1 MKNNSL
7 GNLRA
12 FRAAAAAVILTLS
25 LACTKDPI
33 APQACKG
40 GPCEAAMF
48 LPGDRDANGYYTIEL
63 DWDREYLPYFGID
76 VHATKVNPYYEYNG
90 VSVVEGVFNSDTT
103 WFLPESN
110 VEVQIVQET
119 TVYFSES
126 PARLESKRIV
136 GPFPPEMI
144 GDTITVNM
152 EIFWDAG
159 MESIIKNYSE
169 KFIVK

>member
-12 FRAAAAAVILTLS
+12 FRAAALAVIFIFAH
-25 LACTKDPI
+25 ACTKDPI
-33 APQACKG
+33 TPQPCKG
-40 GPCEAAMF
+40 GPCEAVMLF
-48 LPGDRDANGYYTIEL
+48 PVKKDANGFYNVEL
-63 DWDREYLPYFGID
+63 NWDREYLPYFTINI
-76 VHATKVNPYYEYNG
+76 HATKLDPFYEYNG
-90 VSVVEGVFNSDTT
+90 IGVVEAEFDSNTT
-103 WFLPESN
+103 WILPESGM
-110 VEVQIVQET
+110 EVNIVQET

-144 GDTITVNM
+144 GDTITINM
-152 EIFWDAG
+152 EVFWDAG
-159 MESIIKNYSE
+159 MDSVIKNYSE